1 MEYRPE
7 DIVKQTMDAINQKI
21 RNMNK
26 LNIIVVGKS
35 GVGKSTLIN
44 SVFREDLADTGIGRP
59 VTQSIRRI
67 EKKGFPLVIYDT
79 PGFELGK
86 SQQEQVKSEV
96 MKLIKDG
103 LAGKDVNR
111 AIHCIWYC
119 INVGSNRT
127 FDNSELEWLRSFT
140 EENRTTRVPV
150 FIVLTQGCP
159 KRKAEEMRSLVEAE
173 NLEVSKVIPVLAQD
187 MNFDDEYLAR
197 AYGLDNLIAV
207 MGEELPDDLQ
217 DTLQNV
223 QKVSLKAKKKR
234 AQAAV
239 AAAVTAAFGE
249 GFAPVPFADAAMLI
263 PTQITMIASI
273 TAIFG
278 LDVDKSILM
287 GFVSSALGT
296 GGATVVGRTVASNL
310 IKLVPGGGTVAGGVI
325 SGATAGLIT
334 TALGEAYIKL
344 MEQIYLGT
352 VNAKDLQGE
361 AGQRTFLSLFNKNKK
376 DTLPGNVIPG
386 QLAEMPDAPPELP
399 DTIVFA
405 DDSVQ
410 R

>member
-1 MEYRPE
+1 MDYRPDE
-7 DIVKQTMDAINQKI
+7 IVKQTMDAINQKI
-21 RNMNK
+21 RNMTT

-44 SVFREDLADTGIGRP
+44 SVFRENLAETGIGRP

-67 EKKGFPLVIYDT
+67 SKAGFPLAIYDT

-86 SQQEQVKSEV
+86 NQQESVKQEV
-96 MKLIKDG
+96 MKLIKEG
-103 LAGKDVNR
+103 LAGKDVNK

-127 FDNSELEWLRSFT
+127 FDSSELAWLRSFT
-140 EENRTTRVPV
+140 EENRATRVPV

-159 KRKAEEMRSLVEAE
+159 KRKAEEMCRLVEAE
-173 NLEVSKVIPVLAQD
+173 NLDVSKVIPVLAQD
-187 MNFDDEYLAR
+187 MDFDDEYVAR
-197 AYGLDNLIAV
+197 AYGLDTLIAV
-207 MGEELPDDLQ
+207 MGEELPDELQ

-223 QKVSLKAKKKR
+223 QKVSLKSKKKR
-234 AQAAV
+234 AQTAV

-263 PTQITMIASI
+263 PTQITMIATI

-278 LDVDKSILM
+278 LAVDKSILM

-296 GGATVVGRTVASNL
+296 SGATVVGRSIATNL
-310 IKLVPGGGTVAGGVI
+310 LKLVPGAGTVTGGVI
-325 SGATAGLIT
+325 SGATAGLVT

-344 MEQIYLGT
+344 MEQMFLGT
-352 VNAKDLQGE
+352 LRAEDLQGE
-361 AGQRTFLSLFNKNKK
+361 AGKRRFLALFQKQADKK
-376 DTLPGNVIPG
+376 
-386 QLAEMPDAPPELP
+386 ELP
-399 DTIVFA
+399 DHFQEIE
-405 DDSVQ
+405 
-410 R
+410 

>member
-1 MEYRPE
+1 MEYRADE
-7 DIVKQTMDAINQKI
+7 IVKQTMDAINRKI
-21 RNMNK
+21 RSMNT

-44 SVFREDLADTGIGRP
+44 SVFRENLAETGIGRP
-59 VTQSIRRI
+59 VTQTIRRI
-67 EKKGFPLVIYDT
+67 SKQGFPLTIYDT

-86 SQQEQVKSEV
+86 GQQEQVKAEV
-96 MKLIKDG
+96 MKLIKTG
-103 LAGKDVNR
+103 LAGKDVNK

-127 FDNSELEWLRSFT
+127 FDSSELEWLRSFT
-140 EENRTTRVPV
+140 EENRSTRVPV

-159 KRKAEEMRSLVEAE
+159 KRKAEEMRRLVEAE
-173 NLEVSKVIPVLAQD
+173 NLEISKVVPVLAQD
-187 MNFDDEYLAR
+187 MDFDEEYVAR

-207 MGEELPDDLQ
+207 MGEELPDELQ

-223 QKVSLKAKKKR
+223 QKVSLRSKKKR
-234 AQAAV
+234 AQTAV

-263 PTQITMIASI
+263 PTQITMIATI

-278 LDVDKSILM
+278 MDVDRSVLM

-296 GGATVVGRTVASNL
+296 SGATVAGRAIATNL
-310 IKLVPGGGTVAGGVI
+310 LKLIPGAGTITGGVI

-334 TALGEAYIKL
+334 TALGEAYIVL
-344 MEQIYLGT
+344 MEQMFLG
-352 VNAKDLQGE
+352 ALRAEDLTGE
-361 AGQRTFLSLFNKNKK
+361 RGRELFRSLLRKK
-376 DTLPGNVIPG
+376 PKK
-386 QLAEMPDAPPELP
+386 PELP
-399 DTIVFA
+399 DGGGEL
-405 DDSVQ
+405 Q
-410 R
+410 

>member
-1 MEYRPE
+1 MEFRTE
-7 DIVKQTMDAINQKI
+7 DVVKQTMDAITKKI
-21 RNMNK
+21 RNMNT

-35 GVGKSTLIN
+35 GVGKSTLVN
-44 SVFREDLADTGIGRP
+44 SVFRENLAETGIGRP
-59 VTQSIRRI
+59 VTQTIRRI
-67 EKKGFPLVIYDT
+67 SKQGFPLTIYDT

-86 SQQEQVKSEV
+86 SQQDLVKNEV

-103 LAGKDVNR
+103 LSGKDVNK

-127 FDNSELEWLRSFT
+127 FDDAELAWLRSFT

-150 FIVLTQGCP
+150 FIVLTQACP
-159 KRKAEEMRSLVEAE
+159 KKKAEEMRRLVEAE

-187 MNFDDEYLAR
+187 MDFDEEYVAH
-197 AYGLDNLIAV
+197 AYGLDTLIAV
-207 MGEELPDDLQ
+207 MGEELPEELQ

-223 QKVSLKAKKKR
+223 QRVSLKSKKKR

-263 PTQITMIASI
+263 PTQITMIATI

-278 LDVDKSILM
+278 LDINKSILTS
-287 GFVSSALGT
+287 FVTSALGT
-296 GGATVVGRTVASNL
+296 GGATVLGRTVATNL
-310 IKLVPGGGTVAGGVI
+310 LKLVPGAGTVAGGVI

-334 TALGEAYIKL
+334 TALGEAYIAL
-344 MEQIYLGT
+344 MEQLW
-352 VNAKDLQGE
+352 L
-361 AGQRTFLSLFNKNKK
+361 
-376 DTLPGNVIPG
+376 G
-386 QLAEMPDAPPELP
+386 QLAPEDLTGEEGRRRLLSIFEKKSKKAELP
-399 DTIVFA
+399 ENYTE
-405 DDSVQ
+405 
-410 R
+410 

>member
-1 MEYRPE
+1 
-7 DIVKQTMDAINQKI
+7 MDAITKKI
-21 RNMNK
+21 RNMNTM
-26 LNIIVVGKS
+26 NIIVVGKS

-44 SVFREDLADTGIGRP
+44 SVFRENLAETGIGRP
-59 VTQSIRRI
+59 VTQTIRRI
-67 EKKGFPLVIYDT
+67 SKQGFPLTIYDT

-86 SQQEQVKSEV
+86 SQQDLVKNEV

-103 LAGKDVNR
+103 LSGKDVNK

-127 FDNSELEWLRSFT
+127 FDDAELAWLRSFT

-150 FIVLTQGCP
+150 FIVLTQACP
-159 KRKAEEMRSLVEAE
+159 KKKAEEMRRLVEAE

-187 MNFDDEYLAR
+187 MDFDEEYVAH
-197 AYGLDNLIAV
+197 AYGLDTLIAV
-207 MGEELPDDLQ
+207 MGEELPEELQ

-223 QKVSLKAKKKR
+223 QRVSLKSKKKR

-263 PTQITMIASI
+263 PTQITMIATI

-278 LDVDKSILM
+278 LDINKSILTS
-287 GFVSSALGT
+287 FVTSALGT
-296 GGATVVGRTVASNL
+296 GGATVLGRTVATNL
-310 IKLVPGGGTVAGGVI
+310 LKLVPGAGTVAGGVI

-334 TALGEAYIKL
+334 TALGEAYIAL
-344 MEQIYLGT
+344 MEQLW
-352 VNAKDLQGE
+352 L
-361 AGQRTFLSLFNKNKK
+361 
-376 DTLPGNVIPG
+376 G
-386 QLAEMPDAPPELP
+386 QLAPEDLTGEEGRLRLLSIFEKKSKKAELP
-399 DTIVFA
+399 ENYTE
-405 DDSVQ
+405 
-410 R
+410 

>member
-1 MEYRPE
+1 MDYRPDE
-7 DIVKQTMDAINQKI
+7 IVKQTMDAINRKI
-21 RNMNK
+21 RNMNT

-44 SVFREDLADTGIGRP
+44 SVFREDLAETGIGRP
-59 VTQSIRRI
+59 VTQTIRCI
-67 EKKGFPLVIYDT
+67 SKKGFPLTIYDT

-86 SQQEQVKSEV
+86 GQQEQVKTEV
-96 MKLIKDG
+96 MKLIKTG
-103 LAGKDVNR
+103 LAGKDVNK

-127 FDNSELEWLRSFT
+127 FDSSELEWLRSFT

-159 KRKAEEMRSLVEAE
+159 KRKAEKMRRLVEAE
-173 NLEVSKVIPVLAQD
+173 NLEISKVVPVLAQD
-187 MNFDDEYLAR
+187 MDFDDEYIAH

-207 MGEELPDDLQ
+207 MGEELPDELQ

-223 QKVSLKAKKKR
+223 QKVSLKSKKKR
-234 AQAAV
+234 AQTAV

-263 PTQITMIASI
+263 PTQITMIATI

-278 LDVDKSILM
+278 MDVDRSVLM

-296 GGATVVGRTVASNL
+296 SGATMAGRAIATNL
-310 IKLVPGGGTVAGGVI
+310 LKLIPGAGTITGGVI

-334 TALGEAYIKL
+334 TALGEAYIAL
-344 MEQIYLGT
+344 MEQMFLGSLRKEDLIGERGR
-352 VNAKDLQGE
+352 NAFKALFQKKTKKIE
-361 AGQRTFLSLFNKNKK
+361 LS
-376 DTLPGNVIPG
+376 DEGSEI
-386 QLAEMPDAPPELP
+386 Q
-399 DTIVFA
+399 
-405 DDSVQ
+405 
-410 R
+410 

>member
-1 MEYRPE
+1 MDYRPDE
-7 DIVKQTMDAINQKI
+7 IVKQTMDAINQKI
-21 RNMNK
+21 RNMTT

-44 SVFREDLADTGIGRP
+44 SVFRENLAETGIGRP

-67 EKKGFPLVIYDT
+67 SKAGFPLAIYDT

-86 SQQEQVKSEV
+86 NQQESVKQEV
-96 MKLIKDG
+96 MKLIKEG
-103 LAGKDVNR
+103 LAGKDVNK

-127 FDNSELEWLRSFT
+127 FDSSELAWLRSFT
-140 EENRTTRVPV
+140 EENRATRVPV

-159 KRKAEEMRSLVEAE
+159 KRKAEEMCRLVEAE
-173 NLEVSKVIPVLAQD
+173 NLDVSKVIPVLAQD
-187 MNFDDEYLAR
+187 MDFDDEYVAR
-197 AYGLDNLIAV
+197 AYGLDTLIAV
-207 MGEELPDDLQ
+207 MGEELPDELQ

-223 QKVSLKAKKKR
+223 QKVSLKSKKKR
-234 AQAAV
+234 AQTAV

-263 PTQITMIASI
+263 PTQITMIATI

-296 GGATVVGRTVASNL
+296 SGATVVGRSIATNL
-310 IKLVPGGGTVAGGVI
+310 LKLVPGAGTVTGGVI
-325 SGATAGLIT
+325 SGATAGLVT

-344 MEQIYLGT
+344 MEQMFLGT
-352 VNAKDLQGE
+352 LRAEDLQGE
-361 AGQRTFLSLFNKNKK
+361 AGKRRFLALFQKQADKK
-376 DTLPGNVIPG
+376 
-386 QLAEMPDAPPELP
+386 ELP
-399 DTIVFA
+399 DHFQEIE
-405 DDSVQ
+405 
-410 R
+410 

>member
-1 MEYRPE
+1 MEYRPDE
-7 DIVKQTMDAINQKI
+7 IVRQTMEAINQKI
-21 RNMNK
+21 RNMNT
-26 LNIIVVGKS
+26 LNIIIVGKS

-44 SVFREDLADTGIGRP
+44 SVFREDLAETGIGRP

-67 EKKGFPLVIYDT
+67 SKNGFPLTVYDT

-86 SQQEQVKSEV
+86 GQQDQVKAEV

-103 LAGKDVNR
+103 LAGKDINK

-140 EENRTTRVPV
+140 EENRATRVPV

-159 KRKAEEMRSLVEAE
+159 KKKAEEMRRLVEAE
-173 NLEVSKVIPVLAQD
+173 NLDVSKVIPVLAQD
-187 MNFDDEYLAR
+187 MNFDDEYVAK

-223 QKVSLKAKKKR
+223 QKVSLKSKKKR
-234 AQAAV
+234 AQTAV

-263 PTQITMIASI
+263 PTQITMIATI

-278 LDVDKSILM
+278 LDVDRSVLM

-296 GGATVVGRTVASNL
+296 GGATVVGRSIATNL
-310 IKLVPGGGTVAGGVI
+310 LKLVPGAGTLTGGVI
-325 SGATAGLIT
+325 SGATAGLVT

-344 MEQIYLGT
+344 MEQMYLGT
-352 VNAKDLQGE
+352 LRAEDLQGE
-361 AGQRTFLSLFNKNKK
+361 SGRQRFLAFFQKTPK
-376 DTLPGNVIPG
+376 G
-386 QLAEMPDAPPELP
+386 ELP
-399 DTIVFA
+399 DHLSGN
-405 DDSVQ
+405 DENS
-410 R
+410 

>member
-1 MEYRPE
+1 MEFRTE
-7 DIVKQTMDAINQKI
+7 DVVKQTMDAITKKI
-21 RNMNK
+21 RNMNTM
-26 LNIIVVGKS
+26 NIIVVGKS

-44 SVFREDLADTGIGRP
+44 SVFRENLAETGIGRP
-59 VTQSIRRI
+59 VTQTIRRI
-67 EKKGFPLVIYDT
+67 SKQGFPLTIYDT

-86 SQQEQVKSEV
+86 SQQDLVKNEV

-103 LAGKDVNR
+103 LSGKDVNT

-127 FDNSELEWLRSFT
+127 FDDAELAWLRSFT

-150 FIVLTQGCP
+150 FIVLTQACP
-159 KRKAEEMRSLVEAE
+159 KKKAEEMRRLVEAE

-187 MNFDDEYLAR
+187 MDFDEEYVAH
-197 AYGLDNLIAV
+197 AYGLDTLIAV
-207 MGEELPDDLQ
+207 MGEELPEELQ

-223 QKVSLKAKKKR
+223 QRVSLKSKKKR

-263 PTQITMIASI
+263 PTQITMIATI

-278 LDVDKSILM
+278 LDINKSILTS
-287 GFVSSALGT
+287 FVTSALGT
-296 GGATVVGRTVASNL
+296 GGATVLGRTVATNL
-310 IKLVPGGGTVAGGVI
+310 LKLVPGAGTVAGGVI

-334 TALGEAYIKL
+334 TALGEAYIAL
-344 MEQIYLGT
+344 MEQLW
-352 VNAKDLQGE
+352 L
-361 AGQRTFLSLFNKNKK
+361 
-376 DTLPGNVIPG
+376 G
-386 QLAEMPDAPPELP
+386 QLAPEDLTGEEGRLRLLSIFEKKSKKAELP
-399 DTIVFA
+399 ENYTE
-405 DDSVQ
+405 
-410 R
+410 

>member
-1 MEYRPE
+1 MEFRTE
-7 DIVKQTMDAINQKI
+7 DVVKQTMDAITKKI
-21 RNMNK
+21 RNMNT

-44 SVFREDLADTGIGRP
+44 SVFRENLAETGIGRP
-59 VTQSIRRI
+59 VTQTIRRI
-67 EKKGFPLVIYDT
+67 SKQGFPLTIYDT

-86 SQQEQVKSEV
+86 SQQDLVKNEV

-103 LAGKDVNR
+103 LSGKDVNK

-127 FDNSELEWLRSFT
+127 FDDAELAWLRSFT

-150 FIVLTQGCP
+150 FIVLTQACP
-159 KRKAEEMRSLVEAE
+159 KKKAEEMRRLVEAE

-187 MNFDDEYLAR
+187 MDFDEEYVAH
-197 AYGLDNLIAV
+197 AYGLDTLIAV
-207 MGEELPDDLQ
+207 MGEELPEELQ

-223 QKVSLKAKKKR
+223 QRVSLKSKKKR

-263 PTQITMIASI
+263 PTQITMIATI

-278 LDVDKSILM
+278 LDINKSILTS
-287 GFVSSALGT
+287 FVTSALGT
-296 GGATVVGRTVASNL
+296 GGATVLGRT
-310 IKLVPGGGTVAGGVI
+310 
-325 SGATAGLIT
+325 
-334 TALGEAYIKL
+334 
-344 MEQIYLGT
+344 
-352 VNAKDLQGE
+352 
-361 AGQRTFLSLFNKNKK
+361 
-376 DTLPGNVIPG
+376 
-386 QLAEMPDAPPELP
+386 
-399 DTIVFA
+399 
-405 DDSVQ
+405 
-410 R
+410 